1 MSYTQVFGGTTIYP
15 SDVSYLALALS
26 ADKALEWPLES
37 NDPSNPAARIIDVT
51 TGGSYSVT
59 LPDATQTGA
68 GQTILF
74 NNLPASTNSF
84 LVKDYS
90 GSTLATVG
98 VGEQWQVYLSDT
110 STAAGTWRV
119 FRYGASTA
127 TVQASALAGYG
138 LTVTSNTLSQ
148 SLPVTTFNTSPR
160 TLLATDRASA
170 LVWTGTG
177 TGTLNL
183 IGAATVGNN
192 FFIAVRNSGGGD
204 LTVDAAGSET
214 IDGAGTLALRPG
226 ESTNLMT
233 DGLTWYTLGLG
244 QEAVFAFD
252 YTSISV
258 TGGTYTLAGSELNR
272 IAYKFVGALTSDQYI
287 VVPSTIQQYWVDNGT
302 TGVYN
307 FYLQTSGGTPV
318 SVPQGGRGIYYC
330 NGTNVV
336 DADTATI
343 SLPVSATDGGTGQTS
358 YTTGDLLYASSAT
371 TLAKLPDVAV
381 GNVLRSGGVGLAP
394 AWGKVVLTT
403 DVNGTLSAANGGTGQ
418 STYTTGDLLYASG
431 ATALAKLADVA
442 TGNALLSGGVGV
454 APAWGKIGLTTH
466 VSGTLPVANGGTGVT
481 TSTGSGSVV
490 LSTSPTLVT
499 PTLGVASAT
508 SIATGL
514 GAAATP
520 SHTFTGDLNTGF
532 WSPGADILA
541 ASTGGSERFRVT
553 LAGNVGI
560 GTTAPDANGKV
571 DILGNIDPG
580 TTPAA
585 LSVRNTGVA
594 AGTATPQYGIRVSV
608 LSYNNATANY
618 GVYAFAYQN
627 VGNTTYGIWGDA
639 GSPTQ
644 VGGSNQPFYGATG
657 RAYANSAAAHNLT
670 NGNLP
675 VGVYGTV
682 VSTGSTNTSITAAG
696 YFTNTSTFGS
706 ESYGI
711 YVNVATGPTTTIAAR
726 FDFAGTEV
734 ARIDSAGGILSRGT
748 GGIGYRTGA
757 GGTVTQVTSRTTGVT
772 INKTTGSI
780 TLVSA
785 AGTTTWQSF
794 TVTNS
799 TVAATD
805 VIKVVQR
812 SGTDLYMIHVTNVAA
827 GSFQITFATTGG
839 TTTEQPVFNFAVI
852 KGATT

>member
-51 TGGSYSVT
+51 TSGSYSVT

-90 GSTLATVG
+90 GSTIATVG

-214 IDGAGTLALRPG
+214 IDGAPTLALRPG
-226 ESTNLMT
+226 ESANLLT

-252 YTSISV
+252 YTSITV

-272 IAYKFVGALTSDQYI
+272 IAYKFVGTLSADQYV
-287 VVPSTIQQYWVDNGT
+287 VVPSTVQQYWVDNAT
-302 TGVYN
+302 TGAYN

-318 SVPQGGRGIYYC
+318 GVGQGTRGIYYC

-343 SLPVSATDGGTGQTS
+343 SLPVGATDGGTGITS
-358 YTTGDLLYASSAT
+358 YTTGDLLYANSAT
-371 TLAKLPDVAV
+371 TLAKLADVAV
-381 GNVLRSGGVGLAP
+381 GNVLRSGGVGVAP

-403 DVNGTLSAANGGTGQ
+403 D
-418 STYTTGDLLYASG
+418 
-431 ATALAKLADVA
+431 
-442 TGNALLSGGVGV
+442 
-454 APAWGKIGLTTH
+454 

-532 WSPGADILA
+532 WSPGATFLRPA
-541 ASTGGSERFRVT
+541 
-553 LAGNVGI
+553 
-560 GTTAPDANGKV
+560 
-571 DILGNIDPG
+571 
-580 TTPAA
+580 PAA
-585 LSVRNTGVA
+585 LSGCA
-594 AGTATPQYGIRVSV
+594 
-608 LSYNNATANY
+608 
-618 GVYAFAYQN
+618 
-627 VGNTTYGIWGDA
+627 
-639 GSPTQ
+639 
-644 VGGSNQPFYGATG
+644 
-657 RAYANSAAAHNLT
+657 SAAPAMSASAIPTIPLSSMFL
-670 NGNLP
+670 GP
-675 VGVYGTV
+675 RPFAVMSI
-682 VSTGSTNTSITAAG
+682 STQLRVLMASS
-696 YFTNTSTFGS
+696 TSTVRTF
-706 ESYGI
+706 
-711 YVNVATGPTTTIAAR
+711 TT
-726 FDFAGTEV
+726 
-734 ARIDSAGGILSRGT
+734 S
-748 GGIGYRTGA
+748 
-757 GGTVTQVTSRTTGVT
+757 
-772 INKTTGSI
+772 
-780 TLVSA
+780 
-785 AGTTTWQSF
+785 
-794 TVTNS
+794 
-799 TVAATD
+799 
-805 VIKVVQR
+805 
-812 SGTDLYMIHVTNVAA
+812 
-827 GSFQITFATTGG
+827 
-839 TTTEQPVFNFAVI
+839 
-852 KGATT
+852 